1 MHERVEFYSK
11 TDDEI
16 PKRLTKSNWA
26 IVDVITMAAPN
37 NSTPRMHLD
46 DAAQYGYHVKRAV
59 HMLTCAAHHG
69 VDILILGAFGCGA
82 FKNNPEVVAK
92 AYKDALAMFPG
103 IFEKIEFAVYCPPG
117 DDRNYKIFKRILGA

>member
-1 MHERVEFYSK
+1 
-11 TDDEI
+11 
-16 PKRLTKSNWA
+16 
-26 IVDVITMAAPN
+26 MAAPN